1 MLNQT
6 SYAILFNIRSE
17 QRGVMMRGGKR
28 NGAGRKVIPDS
39 EKKKRRSIYITDD
52 LYDKVMETT
61 IDDYN
66 TFSQKCNSLIELGL
80 STIDKTIQ
88 EYEVDNSNI
97 FAIKKIFCIKMV
109 KISKF
114 NKFIICCGG
123 GIRKVEFYKCI

>member
-97 FAIKKIFCIKMV
+97 FVIKEHKSVFGIKDRD
-109 KISKF
+109 KKT
-114 NKFIICCGG
+114 
-123 GIRKVEFYKCI
+123 